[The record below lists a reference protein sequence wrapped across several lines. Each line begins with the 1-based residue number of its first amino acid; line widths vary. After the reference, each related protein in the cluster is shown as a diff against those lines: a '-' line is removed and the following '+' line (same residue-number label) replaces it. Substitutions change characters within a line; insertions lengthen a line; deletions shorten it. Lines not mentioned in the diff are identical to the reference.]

1 MAILMVLDLH
11 GATTDDY
18 DRLNQTMGVDPDHL
32 PEGLLSHAV
41 GPFEDGLLIVD
52 TWESQEALDKFFEE
66 RIGPGM
72 QEAGVEARPEPR
84 IFPVHKDIPQGAGTD
99 PGVIIVIESPGF
111 HADGYDDLTGG
122 MDAHAGDGSNH
133 PAVSHTAAVTD
144 DGMIFVDIWP
154 STAAFEEFAESQLAD
169 AGDELG
175 PIEPRVVPVHNR
187 MVAS

>member
-1 MAILMVLDLH
+1 
-11 GATTDDY
+11 
-18 DRLNQTMGVDPDHL
+18 
-32 PEGLLSHAV
+32 
-41 GPFEDGLLIVD
+41 
-52 TWESQEALDKFFEE
+52 
-66 RIGPGM
+66 M
-72 QEAGVEARPEPR
+72 QEASVEARPEPR
-84 IFPVHKDIPQGAGTD
+84 IFPVHNHIPQGAATD

-111 HADGYDDLTGG
+111 HADSYDDLTGG